1 MAAREWMPILFLLL
15 KVLLLLPWV
24 GSTQDLED
32 FLADDECEG
41 TESPCSLHA
50 LQLKGERTG
59 RQLVGCHTTQRGERC
74 FREIQWARTVGMSS
88 HPEWY
93 PNLTKNSS
101 ILDFQKF
108 MYERFPGR
116 CPIPCGVPLPKKW
129 CAWPNAGDL
138 SAPAE
143 GPPMSIKVL
152 SYNLFWWSL
161 YRVRQGE
168 GDSAGNLIKAEIE
181 EDRPFDVMGFQECE
195 SGLRVLEPVGL
206 LSIFEVLQGPHAT
219 CLAYRKGLWRHLA
232 NGSIDIGEDMRSHY
246 YGRRGV
252 QWVRLEHNTTGRKL
266 LFMNHHGPLE
276 INSGGSCGGL
286 SMANNIIQVVQN
298 ESHAGDAVILVG
310 DFNANSA
317 SLTIQALWSRM
328 ILLQSG
334 TSFGGVDNIFGNM
347 DASSVVSRK
356 NLGSGGSDHDAIA
369 VTVALGGTV
378 NTTGTVSAVG
388 AAPATEASTAV
399 QAAETLVSN
408 PPGIRW
414 QSFWCGLLE
423 SDIGYVPVN
432 DTWSRTIRH
441 RPRLGDSHD
450 VASPQRCCRLCQQ
463 EPRCKSWTWKDGG
476 PKRCEMYGSAPVQK
490 DSVPGFV
497 SGLSAQEASVE
508 AARAAQTAR
517 FSLA

>member
-1 MAAREWMPILFLLL
+1 MDLFEGGDLVDGLNLHRRAKGRLKNWQLRHLAKQMAAAVTHVHSLQIIHRDVKGENFLSDRPNIGDQDRGSMAAREWMPILFLLL

-195 SGLRVLEPVGL
+195 SGLRVLEPAWVGQ
-206 LSIFEVLQGPHAT
+206 SVTAH
-219 CLAYRKGLWRHLA
+219 
-232 NGSIDIGEDMRSHY
+232 
-246 YGRRGV
+246 
-252 QWVRLEHNTTGRKL
+252 
-266 LFMNHHGPLE
+266 
-276 INSGGSCGGL
+276 GL
-286 SMANNIIQVVQN
+286 SEHICISTTHGCTAC
-298 ESHAGDAVILVG
+298 
-310 DFNANSA
+310 
-317 SLTIQALWSRM
+317 
-328 ILLQSG
+328 
-334 TSFGGVDNIFGNM
+334 
-347 DASSVVSRK
+347 
-356 NLGSGGSDHDAIA
+356 AI
-369 VTVALGGTV
+369 
-378 NTTGTVSAVG
+378 
-388 AAPATEASTAV
+388 
-399 QAAETLVSN
+399 
-408 PPGIRW
+408 
-414 QSFWCGLLE
+414 
-423 SDIGYVPVN
+423 
-432 DTWSRTIRH
+432 
-441 RPRLGDSHD
+441 
-450 VASPQRCCRLCQQ
+450 
-463 EPRCKSWTWKDGG
+463 
-476 PKRCEMYGSAPVQK
+476 
-490 DSVPGFV
+490 
-497 SGLSAQEASVE
+497 
-508 AARAAQTAR
+508 
-517 FSLA
+517 